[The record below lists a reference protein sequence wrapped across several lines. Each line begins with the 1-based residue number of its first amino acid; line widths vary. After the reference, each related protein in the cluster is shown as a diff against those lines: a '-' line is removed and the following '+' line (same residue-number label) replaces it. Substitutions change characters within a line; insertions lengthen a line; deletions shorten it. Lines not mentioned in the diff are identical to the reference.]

1 MNKDDLRHL
10 DTNVDLAMYALA
22 HDDDFLMP
30 SDIGKALKYLHD
42 AKAILR
48 RYLPEDDTGGP
59 ER

>member
-22 HDDDFLMP
+22 HDSLMV
-30 SDIGKALKYLHD
+30 SDIENARKYLCD

-59 ER
+59 N

>member
-30 SDIGKALKYLHD
+30 DEYTEKVRIPKWACENS
-42 AKAILR
+42 
-48 RYLPEDDTGGP
+48 
-59 ER
+59 